1 MSGPEGWAQARLASA
16 SFVTEAD
23 LATLFEMLPERE
35 IRRGSRDVKTAFLVG
50 CYAQGG
56 FRGLRKECT
65 EFPFAC
71 QLLTRFVQERLPGHV
86 FSSCGIFSNSA
97 TPLHKDERN
106 ARWPNAVFRLT
117 SFKGGGLWIEGV
129 GSDIR
134 VCNNNEMSGCVHE
147 LGSEPLIFDAHS
159 RYHQTEPWTGHRL
172 VLVTW
177 VVQQLTTFANDDVAS
192 AQQLGFVLPPEVPRA
207 LQTSEASSKPPIVL
221 ELFAGKGALSRALRQ
236 LGFEVHSFD
245 HHHCD
250 AQVPMLQLDLASEKG
265 QAWFWDFLSK
275 HRPFAIH
282 MGVPCGTSS
291 KARGRPLR
299 NGAVGPQPLRSKAF
313 PLGLPSLDWL
323 SADGQRVVAANKLYS
338 FAFRVLD
345 FCKTNNIIACI
356 ENPANSH
363 LWDILQA
370 FEPQAQGNSVLSG
383 FSEVVFDQCCHGGFR
398 PKKTKLLCTHACFES
413 LKASCPGSHMHKP
426 WGQLIEYGS
435 VRFATRDEAAY
446 PAILAGRYA
455 RCLASRALAL
465 GFALVPRPSTKDQS
479 LAFLG
484 KQNKRHPPLVS
495 EFASVHWQ
503 SAKTF
508 VPQPNLK
515 LLRSSRGGQVLLQ
528 ASKPESQLD
537 PSKAQVL
544 QPASNPESRLD
555 PSSTPSRGTTSE
567 AVTPCGPQASVSD
580 LNFDDF
586 VQVGVLRSPEDFV
599 ESAKKVKHPVDSAN
613 PLLDVTLRAL
623 EENLTKDPKL
633 ISLKRN
639 LAIAKVKQEVAR
651 HRDKELQLHN
661 SMHPAVAKVM
671 KGKNILALESLLQ
684 SEGYDDMGAMAFLK
698 EGVRLV
704 GTSQCPECFDRKIVP
719 AQLTEGELFETAA
732 ERREA
737 LLQKFEKV
745 DPREAEALKDA
756 TDGEV
761 AHGFLEGPY
770 YDKHEVSAKPGT
782 DQWTIIRR
790 FVLFQRS
797 KQKARPIDNCLESQ
811 LNAGYSASIHLRLQD
826 SDYIASMALHVA
838 KAISEGR
845 AHAKAANWKGKCLD
859 LSKAYKQLAVYP
871 QHRPLAVIAVRG
883 ADGRDALYLS
893 NSLMFG
899 STAAVYAFNRIS
911 RCIWFLINRLLWIPA
926 GVFYDDFPLLSPA
939 ESSDN
944 ADAVVSAFLDELGW
958 LHAKTGAKGK
968 PFAEEFDVLGM
979 SLQLSS
985 LGQGKVVLANKQG
998 RIERIIER
1006 MQEIAAKCEIRRH
1019 EAQVLQGLLQY
1030 ASGFY
1035 SGRALKHASHVL
1047 AKISSGLHFGPKDL
1061 SDFCLHTVSL
1071 LRDESPRIL
1080 NSSMITDVVHLWTD
1094 GAWESGI
1101 AGVGVAVHDCFAGM
1115 GWIYEGRVPAK
1126 VLDKWKTEVGEQ
1138 LICEIEMFAVLA
1150 TLLELNTFLSA
1161 RRVIWWI
1168 DNDATRAVIIKGA
1181 SRSWAM
1187 HELARLFSEL
1197 DSQYP
1202 SMWWV
1207 CRVPSFSNPGDAPS
1221 RGHGCEAM
1229 AAVGASKVQKFS
1241 MLDELSERL
1250 CAFKRASVIRGVGA
1264 S

>member
-1 MSGPEGWAQARLASA
+1 M
-16 SFVTEAD
+16 
-23 LATLFEMLPERE
+23 
-35 IRRGSRDVKTAFLVG
+35 
-50 CYAQGG
+50 
-56 FRGLRKECT
+56 
-65 EFPFAC
+65 
-71 QLLTRFVQERLPGHV
+71 
-86 FSSCGIFSNSA
+86 
-97 TPLHKDERN
+97 
-106 ARWPNAVFRLT
+106 
-117 SFKGGGLWIEGV
+117 
-129 GSDIR
+129 
-134 VCNNNEMSGCVHE
+134 
-147 LGSEPLIFDAHS
+147 
-159 RYHQTEPWTGHRL
+159 
-172 VLVTW
+172 
-177 VVQQLTTFANDDVAS
+177 
-192 AQQLGFVLPPEVPRA
+192 
-207 LQTSEASSKPPIVL
+207 
-221 ELFAGKGALSRALRQ
+221 
-236 LGFEVHSFD
+236 
-245 HHHCD
+245 
-250 AQVPMLQLDLASEKG
+250 
-265 QAWFWDFLSK
+265 
-275 HRPFAIH
+275 
-282 MGVPCGTSS
+282 
-291 KARGRPLR
+291 
-299 NGAVGPQPLRSKAF
+299 
-313 PLGLPSLDWL
+313 
-323 SADGQRVVAANKLYS
+323 
-338 FAFRVLD
+338 
-345 FCKTNNIIACI
+345 
-356 ENPANSH
+356 
-363 LWDILQA
+363 
-370 FEPQAQGNSVLSG
+370 
-383 FSEVVFDQCCHGGFR
+383 
-398 PKKTKLLCTHACFES
+398 
-413 LKASCPGSHMHKP
+413 
-426 WGQLIEYGS
+426 
-435 VRFATRDEAAY
+435 
-446 PAILAGRYA
+446 
-455 RCLASRALAL
+455 
-465 GFALVPRPSTKDQS
+465 
-479 LAFLG
+479 
-484 KQNKRHPPLVS
+484 
-495 EFASVHWQ
+495 
-503 SAKTF
+503 
-508 VPQPNLK
+508 
-515 LLRSSRGGQVLLQ
+515 LLQ

-770 YDKHEVSAKPGT
+770 YDKHEVSAKLGT

-790 FVLFQRS
+790 FVLFQGS
-797 KQKARPIDNCLESQ
+797 EQKARPIDNCLESQ

-1168 DNDATRAVIIKGA
+1168 DNDATRAVIIKRA

>member
-1 MSGPEGWAQARLASA
+1 GFMSIQLSQIIEADKQMFILASNNLMGRLTSSA
-16 SFVTEAD
+16 GAAPALDSEITRLSRSPDIMQYLAPLQNPPTVQQPWKPDGKGGRKGKDKDGKGNKGAARTPLELPQGCVTKDDSNQPLCFAFNTHGCKNQWKKGRLGLETPRQRVRRPLGECCKAD

-35 IRRGSRDVKTAFLVG
+35 IRRGPRNVKSVFLVMFSPV
-50 CYAQGG
+50 AAFSPIQ
-56 FRGLRKECT
+56 LR
-65 EFPFAC
+65 
-71 QLLTRFVQERLPGHV
+71 
-86 FSSCGIFSNSA
+86 
-97 TPLHKDERN
+97 
-106 ARWPNAVFRLT
+106 
-117 SFKGGGLWIEGV
+117 
-129 GSDIR
+129 
-134 VCNNNEMSGCVHE
+134 
-147 LGSEPLIFDAHS
+147 
-159 RYHQTEPWTGHRL
+159 
-172 VLVTW
+172 
-177 VVQQLTTFANDDVAS
+177 
-192 AQQLGFVLPPEVPRA
+192 
-207 LQTSEASSKPPIVL
+207 
-221 ELFAGKGALSRALRQ
+221 KGALSRALRQ

-250 AQVPMLQLDLASEKG
+250 AQVPMLQLDLASDSG
-265 QAWFWDFLSK
+265 QAWFWDFLAK

-291 KARGRPLR
+291 KAVNPCS
-299 NGAVGPQPLRSKAF
+299 QP
-313 PLGLPSLDWL
+313 
-323 SADGQRVVAANKLYS
+323 
-338 FAFRVLD
+338 
-345 FCKTNNIIACI
+345 
-356 ENPANSH
+356 
-363 LWDILQA
+363 
-370 FEPQAQGNSVLSG
+370 
-383 FSEVVFDQCCHGGFR
+383 
-398 PKKTKLLCTHACFES
+398 
-413 LKASCPGSHMHKP
+413 
-426 WGQLIEYGS
+426 
-435 VRFATRDEAAY
+435 
-446 PAILAGRYA
+446 
-455 RCLASRALAL
+455 
-465 GFALVPRPSTKDQS
+465 
-479 LAFLG
+479 
-484 KQNKRHPPLVS
+484 
-495 EFASVHWQ
+495 
-503 SAKTF
+503 
-508 VPQPNLK
+508 
-515 LLRSSRGGQVLLQ
+515 
-528 ASKPESQLD
+528 
-537 PSKAQVL
+537 
-544 QPASNPESRLD
+544 
-555 PSSTPSRGTTSE
+555 
-567 AVTPCGPQASVSD
+567 ASVSD
-580 LNFDDF
+580 QNFDDL
-586 VQVGVLRSPEDFV
+586 VQ
-599 ESAKKVKHPVDSAN
+599 
-613 PLLDVTLRAL
+613 
-623 EENLTKDPKL
+623 ENLTKDPKL

-651 HRDKELQLHN
+651 YRDKELQLHN

-671 KGKNILALESLLQ
+671 KGKNVLALESLSQ

-704 GTSQCPECFDRKIVP
+704 GTSECPECFDRKIVP
-719 AQLTEGELFETAA
+719 AQLTEGELLETAA

-745 DPREAEALKDA
+745 EPREAEALKEA

-770 YDKHEVSAKPGT
+770 YDKHGVSAKLGT

-790 FVLFQRS
+790 FVLFQGAE
-797 KQKARPIDNCLESQ
+797 QKARPIDNCLESQ

-845 AHAKAANWKGKCLD
+845 AHSKAAHWKGKCLD

-985 LGQGKVVLANKQG
+985 FGQGKVVLANKQG

-1006 MQEIAAKCEIRRH
+1006 MQEIAAKGEIRRH

-1061 SDFCLHTVSL
+1061 SDFCLHTESL

-1080 NSSMITDVVHLWTD
+1080 SSSMITDVVHLWTD
-1094 GAWESGI
+1094 GAWESGT

-1115 GWIYEGRVPAK
+1115 GWVYEGQVPAK
-1126 VLDKWKTEVGEQ
+1126 VLDKWRTEVGEQ

-1150 TLLELNTFLSA
+1150 TMLELNTFLSA

-1221 RGHGCEAM
+1221 RGHGSEAM
-1229 AAVGASKVQKFS
+1229 TAVGASKVQQFS

>member
-1 MSGPEGWAQARLASA
+1 MA
-16 SFVTEAD
+16 
-23 LATLFEMLPERE
+23 
-35 IRRGSRDVKTAFLVG
+35 
-50 CYAQGG
+50 Y
-56 FRGLRKECT
+56 
-65 EFPFAC
+65 
-71 QLLTRFVQERLPGHV
+71 
-86 FSSCGIFSNSA
+86 
-97 TPLHKDERN
+97 
-106 ARWPNAVFRLT
+106 
-117 SFKGGGLWIEGV
+117 
-129 GSDIR
+129 
-134 VCNNNEMSGCVHE
+134 
-147 LGSEPLIFDAHS
+147 
-159 RYHQTEPWTGHRL
+159 
-172 VLVTW
+172 
-177 VVQQLTTFANDDVAS
+177 
-192 AQQLGFVLPPEVPRA
+192 
-207 LQTSEASSKPPIVL
+207 
-221 ELFAGKGALSRALRQ
+221 
-236 LGFEVHSFD
+236 
-245 HHHCD
+245 
-250 AQVPMLQLDLASEKG
+250 
-265 QAWFWDFLSK
+265 
-275 HRPFAIH
+275 
-282 MGVPCGTSS
+282 
-291 KARGRPLR
+291 
-299 NGAVGPQPLRSKAF
+299 
-313 PLGLPSLDWL
+313 
-323 SADGQRVVAANKLYS
+323 
-338 FAFRVLD
+338 
-345 FCKTNNIIACI
+345 
-356 ENPANSH
+356 
-363 LWDILQA
+363 
-370 FEPQAQGNSVLSG
+370 EPQAKGQGFFSSL
-383 FSEVVFDQCCHGGFR
+383 SEVVFDQCCHGGFR
-398 PKKTKLLCTHACFES
+398 PKRTKLLCTHACFEP
-413 LKASCPGSHMHKP
+413 LRAACPGNHMHKP

-455 RCLASRALAL
+455 QCLVSQAHARGLT
-465 GFALVPRPSTKDQS
+465 LVARPSTKDQS

-484 KQNKRHPPLVS
+484 KQNKRHPTLVS

-503 SAKTF
+503 LAKSF
-508 VPQPNLK
+508 VPKPNLK

-528 ASKPESQLD
+528 ASTPDAQDAKLD
-537 PSKAQVL
+537 TR
-544 QPASNPESRLD
+544 N
-555 PSSTPSRGTTSE
+555 TPSRGTTSE
-567 AVTPCGPQASVSD
+567 AVGPCSPSQSASD
-580 LNFDDF
+580 RNLDDF
-586 VQVGVLRSPEDFV
+586 VQVGVLRSPEEFV
-599 ESAKKVKHPVDSAN
+599 EAAKEVKHPVDAAN

-633 ISLKRN
+633 IALKRN

-651 HRDKELQLHN
+651 HRDRERQLHN

-704 GTSQCPECFDRKIVP
+704 GTSECPECFDRKIVP
-719 AQLTEGELFETAA
+719 ALLTEGELFETAA

-745 DPREAEALKDA
+745 EPREAEALKEA

-770 YDKHEVSAKPGT
+770 YDKSEVSAKLGT

-790 FVLFQRS
+790 FVLFQGAE
-797 KQKARPIDNCLESQ
+797 QKARPIDNCLESQ

-845 AHAKAANWKGKCLD
+845 AHARATRWKGKCLD

-939 ESSDN
+939 ASSDN
-944 ADAVVSAFLDELGW
+944 ADAIVSAFLDELGW
-958 LHAKTGAKGK
+958 LHAKTGVKGK

-985 LGQGKVVLANKQG
+985 FGEGKVVLANKQG
-998 RIERIIER
+998 RIERIIDR
-1006 MQEIAAKCEIRRH
+1006 MQEIAARGEIRRH

-1061 SDFCLHTVSL
+1061 SDFCFHTVNL

-1080 NSSMITDVVHLWTD
+1080 SSSMITDVVHLWTD

-1115 GWIYEGRVPAK
+1115 GWVYEGRVPAK
-1126 VLDKWKTEVGEQ
+1126 ILDKWRSEVGEQ

-1197 DSQYP
+1197 DSRCP

-1221 RGHGCEAM
+1221 RGHGIEALT
-1229 AAVGASKVQKFS
+1229 AVGASRVQKFS
-1241 MLDELSERL
+1241 KLEELSERL
-1250 CAFKRASVIRGVGA
+1250 CAFKKALV
-1264 S
+1264 

>member
-1 MSGPEGWAQARLASA
+1 MEPAAR
-16 SFVTEAD
+16 
-23 LATLFEMLPERE
+23 
-35 IRRGSRDVKTAFLVG
+35 
-50 CYAQGG
+50 
-56 FRGLRKECT
+56 
-65 EFPFAC
+65 
-71 QLLTRFVQERLPGHV
+71 
-86 FSSCGIFSNSA
+86 
-97 TPLHKDERN
+97 
-106 ARWPNAVFRLT
+106 
-117 SFKGGGLWIEGV
+117 
-129 GSDIR
+129 
-134 VCNNNEMSGCVHE
+134 
-147 LGSEPLIFDAHS
+147 
-159 RYHQTEPWTGHRL
+159 
-172 VLVTW
+172 
-177 VVQQLTTFANDDVAS
+177 
-192 AQQLGFVLPPEVPRA
+192 
-207 LQTSEASSKPPIVL
+207 
-221 ELFAGKGALSRALRQ
+221 
-236 LGFEVHSFD
+236 
-245 HHHCD
+245 
-250 AQVPMLQLDLASEKG
+250 
-265 QAWFWDFLSK
+265 
-275 HRPFAIH
+275 
-282 MGVPCGTSS
+282 
-291 KARGRPLR
+291 RGRPLR
-299 NGAVGPQPLRSKAF
+299 NGAPGPQPLRSRAF
-313 PLGLPSLDWL
+313 PLGLPSLDL
-323 SADGQRVVAANKLYS
+323 QSADGQRVVTANKLYS
-338 FAFRVLD
+338 FAYRVLD
-345 FCKTNNIIACI
+345 FCRTNNIIACI

-370 FEPQAQGNSVLSG
+370 FEPQAKGQSFLSG
-383 FSEVVFDQCCHGGFR
+383 LSQVVFDQCCHGGFR
-398 PKKTKLLCTHACFES
+398 PKRTKLLCTHACFES
-413 LKASCPGSHMHKP
+413 LRAFCPGNHVHKP

-455 RCLASRALAL
+455 RCLAGRALAQ
-465 GFALVPRPSTKDQS
+465 GYSLVPRPSTKDQS

-495 EFASVHWQ
+495 EFASVFWQ
-503 SAKTF
+503 PATSF
-508 VPQPNLK
+508 VPKPNLK

-528 ASKPESQLD
+528 ASKPESQLE
-537 PSKAQVL
+537 PRSSQVL
-544 QPASNPESRLD
+544 RPASNPESQLEPRSSQVLR
-555 PSSTPSRGTTSE
+555 PASEPESQLEPRSTPSRGTTSE
-567 AVTPCGPQASVSD
+567 AVDPYSRPASASD
-580 LNFDDF
+580 QCFDDL
-586 VQVGVLRSPEDFV
+586 VQVGALRSPEDFV
-599 ESAKKVKHPVDSAN
+599 ESAKKVKHPVDSTN
-613 PLLDVTLRAL
+613 PLLEVTLRAL

-639 LAIAKVKQEVAR
+639 LAIAKVKQEVSR
-651 HRDKELQLHN
+651 HRDKELQLHQ
-661 SMHPAVAKVM
+661 SMHPSVAKVM
-671 KGKNILALESLLQ
+671 EGKNILALESLLQ
-684 SEGYDDMGAMAFLK
+684 SEGYDDMSAIAFLK

-704 GTSQCPECFDRKIVP
+704 GTSECPECFDRKIVP
-719 AQLTEGELFETAA
+719 AQLTESELLETAA

-745 DPREAEALKDA
+745 EPREAEALKDA

-770 YDKHEVSAKPGT
+770 YDKHEVSAKLGT

-790 FVLFQRS
+790 FVLFQGAEPKS
-797 KQKARPIDNCLESQ
+797 RPIDNCLESQ
-811 LNAGYSASIHLRLQD
+811 LNAGYTASIHLRLQD

-838 KAISEGR
+838 KAISKGR
-845 AHAKAANWKGKCLD
+845 AHSKAVHWKGKRLD

-944 ADAVVSAFLDELGW
+944 ADAVVSEFLDQLGW

-985 LGQGKVVLANKQG
+985 LEQGKVVLANKQG

-1006 MQEIAAKCEIRRH
+1006 MQEIASKGEIRRH

-1080 NSSMITDVVHLWTD
+1080 SSSMITDVVHLWTD
-1094 GAWESGI
+1094 GAWESGT

-1115 GWIYEGRVPAK
+1115 GWVYEGQVPAK
-1126 VLDKWKTEVGEQ
+1126 VLDKWRTEVGEQ

-1150 TLLELNTFLSA
+1150 TMLELNSFLSA

-1197 DSQYP
+1197 DSRYP

-1207 CRVPSFSNPGDAPS
+1207 CRVPSFSNPGDTPS
-1221 RGHGCEAM
+1221 RGHGSEAM
-1229 AAVGASKVQKFS
+1229 TAVGASKVQRFS
-1241 MLDELSERL
+1241 RLDELSERL
-1250 CAFKRASVIRGVGA
+1250 CAFKRA
-1264 S
+1264 